1 MIGKYK
7 LMAVATIAVAI
18 VIGAMPKSARAQV
31 TRTSGETVDF
41 TLRDLDGHMTK
52 LSSYRG
58 HPVVID
64 FWATWCAPCRHQ
76 IPELKKLYSKYHRS
90 RGLVVL
96 GIACDTVQG
105 DGVGS
110 VRPFVKEFEINYP
123 ILLAETEVLDSFGVE
138 AIPTTLFL
146 GSDGTIVGRVMGA
159 GASGELTQG
168 VDALLAN
175 PTGKSKP
182 AKKLTPEEQKKEN
195 RYDIE
200 YVQ

>member
-1 MIGKYK
+1 MILNFKFI
-7 LMAVATIAVAI
+7 AAATIVVI
-18 VIGAMPKSARAQV
+18 LVIGSMPRRACAQV
-31 TRTSGETVDF
+31 TRTTGEIVDF
-41 TLRDLDGHMTK
+41 SLRDLDGHTIK
-52 LSSYRG
+52 LSQYRG
-58 HPVVID
+58 HPVVVD
-64 FWATWCAPCRHQ
+64 FWATWCGPCRHQ

-105 DGVGS
+105 EGARS
-110 VRPFVKEFEINYP
+110 VRPFVKEFDINYP
-123 ILLAETEVLDSFGVE
+123 ILLAEAEVLDSFGVE

-146 GSDGTIVGRVMGA
+146 GADGTIVGRVLGA
-159 GASGELTQG
+159 GARGELTQG

-182 AKKLTPEEQKKEN
+182 AKKLTPEEEKKEN

-200 YVQ
+200 YVR